1 MNGRP
6 GVDPYGRPD
15 LYDLEY
21 ADLVEDRAFYV
32 SAAVDTVGQVL
43 ELGAGTGR
51 LTIPI
56 AEAGQQVVAVERA
69 EAMRERLAVRAQMAG
84 VADRIDIVDGDFR
97 SLRLGRRFA
106 SVLLPFN
113 ALHHCADEDD
123 LAGLFAT
130 VAAHLEPG
138 GRFLFDAYLPDWEL
152 YARAPGRYEHRLLK
166 VGDAMMPSWESSE
179 WDPDTWTH
187 HVWYHFGEGAQGTS
201 LHLVL
206 HMYPLA
212 TLRSAMTD
220 AGLTPEFDAEDFEGT
235 PLTRRSVRWVGR
247 WTTQRTE
254 QKSSS

>member
-6 GVDPYGRPD
+6 GVDPYSRPD

-21 ADLVEDRAFYV
+21 ADLVEDHAFYV
-32 SAAVDTVGQVL
+32 SAAVGSAGPVL

-56 AEAGQQVVAVERA
+56 AQAGRPIVAVEHA
-69 EAMRERLAVRAQMAG
+69 DAMRARLHSRAVAAG
-84 VADRIDIVDGDFR
+84 VGDRVEIVAGDFR
-97 SLRLGRRFA
+97 TVRLGRRFA
-106 SVLLPFN
+106 VVLLPFN

-130 VAAHLEPG
+130 VAAHLQPG
-138 GRFLFDAYLPDWEL
+138 GLFLFDAYLPDWEL
-152 YARAPGRYEHRLLK
+152 YARAPGRYEHRLLN
-166 VGDAMMPSWESSE
+166 VAGTMLPSWESSE

-187 HVWYHFGEGAQGTS
+187 HVWYHFGEGGTS

-212 TLRSAMTD
+212 TLRSAMAD
-220 AGLTPEFDAEDFEGT
+220 AGLRPESDAEDFDGT
-235 PLTRRSVRWVGR
+235 PLTRQSVRWVGR

-254 QKSSS
+254 QKSLS